1 MFFPGL
7 PQGLLFFSV
16 LLILLISLINFCD
29 VLLYEK
35 LLLSYVE
42 ILIFAVLGT
51 CFCRGDY
58 FRRKRYLYCFLFLI
72 WIVLGHWFKGEY
84 TVEGANRVIFVLRCA
99 LCGLA
104 FPFAHVMADV
114 KKRKYLNS
122 LLLIVVLIGGLM
134 LCLCF
139 WGMLRGENISLLNG
153 YIEFGVSYNKTG
165 RMMIRVL
172 NVHYYQLG
180 YFAVVCFFI
189 SLYLI
194 VSEWNQ
200 KIAFGGGLLL
210 LIFAVGVFATY
221 SRTGVFSLVGGSI
234 LAFALFLQNRPIK
247 RQVRWFVLCMSII
260 LGTVITCA
268 MMNYIYEKVHSIRNI
283 WYGITTLSS
292 RTIIW
297 RSLVDVFQDYPQNL
311 IYGFPYNEGM
321 AVVNKYLCSIY
332 DLDVVA
338 HMHSGYLQTF
348 LYTGFPGFVAVI
360 IFAIYV
366 TWVSGKLFLAPAE
379 YGVSLE
385 EKMLV
390 LIPVICFIMNLVE
403 SVLFYNAPSMEIM
416 NMLVMLCS
424 GYILEI
430 KREKMPNC

>member
-1 MFFPGL
+1 MEEKILELLEARKFGEL
-7 PQGLLFFSV
+7 KGLLSEINPADLVVYFEAIPKNKQILVFRILPKELAAETFVEMDSDMQM
-16 LLILLISLINFCD
+16 LLITAFSD
-29 VLLYEK
+29 K
-35 LLLSYVE
+35 E
-42 ILIFAVLGT
+42 IH
-51 CFCRGDY
+51 D
-58 FRRKRYLYCFLFLI
+58 
-72 WIVLGHWFKGEY
+72 
-84 TVEGANRVIFVLRCA
+84 
-99 LCGLA
+99 
-104 FPFAHVMADV
+104 
-114 KKRKYLNS
+114 
-122 LLLIVVLIGGLM
+122 
-134 LCLCF
+134 
-139 WGMLRGENISLLNG
+139 
-153 YIEFGVSYNKTG
+153 
-165 RMMIRVL
+165 
-172 NVHYYQLG
+172 
-180 YFAVVCFFI
+180 
-189 SLYLI
+189 
-194 VSEWNQ
+194 
-200 KIAFGGGLLL
+200 
-210 LIFAVGVFATY
+210 
-221 SRTGVFSLVGGSI
+221 I
-234 LAFALFLQNRPIK
+234 LAELFVFLQNRPIK

-260 LGTVITCA
+260 LGTVFTCA

-379 YGVSLE
+379 CGVSLE